1 VTVCEGFSFGGLAG
15 HISLVDVTKRREEKQ
30 QIDVDHVDGKNY
42 ESELGGVVQK
52 RMKNGPSVI
61 FALK

>member
-1 VTVCEGFSFGGLAG
+1 MGLAG

-30 QIDVDHVDGKNY
+30 QIDVDHVDGKNH

-61 FALK
+61 SDVAGLLDRE